1 MELIRGLH
9 NLPAGGATRSGA
21 PRECV
26 ATIGNFDGVHRGH
39 QAILEQLKS
48 LSRSAG
54 LPVTVVIF
62 EPQPREYF
70 AGDQAPPRLTRL
82 RDKVE
87 LLAAHGADRILC
99 LPFNDA
105 LRSLTA
111 RQFIER
117 VLIDGLRVRH
127 LVVGDD
133 FRFGCDRAGDFAL
146 LEAVGRERGFAVEH
160 TRTFT
165 LDDER
170 VSSTRVRTLL
180 ASGNFCQAARMLGR
194 PFAFQG
200 RVVRDRQL
208 GRTIGVPTAN
218 IPLTRWPLA
227 LRGVFACATRL
238 PDGSWAPS
246 VANIGWRPTV
256 GAHQPML
263 EVHVLDRQLDLY
275 GESLSVVPCARLRGE
290 TKFADFDT
298 LVTQIHHDLDQA
310 RRYFQAPDAAPA
322 SDQAPQTAPAIQ
334 APAAPDALQTATT
347 ENPGDRV
354 SVSGGLASLAPPPAR
369 FPLASAPL
377 PHETAAADSP
387 PGPSRDTRTDE

>member
-9 NLPAGGATRSGA
+9 NLPSANDAAQGTAARG
-21 PRECV
+21 CV
-26 ATIGNFDGVHRGH
+26 ATIGNFDGVHLGH
-39 QAILEQLKS
+39 QAILEQLQT
-48 LSRSAG
+48 LSRAQG

-82 RDKVE
+82 RDKVA
-87 LLAAHGADRILC
+87 LLKAHGADRILC

-111 RQFIER
+111 QQFVER
-117 VLIDGLRVRH
+117 VLIEGLQVRH

-146 LEAVGRERGFAVEH
+146 LQAVGRERGFAVEH
-160 TRTFT
+160 TRTFA

-180 ASGNFCQAARMLGR
+180 ASGNFFQAARMLGR
-194 PFAFQG
+194 PYGYQG

-218 IPLTRWPLA
+218 IPLTRRPMA

-238 PDGSWAPS
+238 PSGEWVAG

-256 GAHQPML
+256 GADRPIL
-263 EVHVLDRQLDLY
+263 EVHLLDREVELY
-275 GESLSVVPCARLRGE
+275 GQTLTVVPCARLRGE
-290 TKFADFDT
+290 TKFDDFGA
-298 LVTQIHHDLDQA
+298 LVTQIHRDIDNA
-310 RRYFQAPDAAPA
+310 RRYFGQRDSHVAEAARADVNHATEEICAATLPQA
-322 SDQAPQTAPAIQ
+322 Q
-334 APAAPDALQTATT
+334 
-347 ENPGDRV
+347 
-354 SVSGGLASLAPPPAR
+354 

-377 PHETAAADSP
+377 PESSHAGAHA
-387 PGPSRDTRTDE
+387 GPAPNEFRDD